1 MKSVSVC
8 LTFITKR
15 YVTCDGISFFVSSLC
30 LLHNPLFW
38 TDLAKDFRDLM
49 DSIILFI

>member
-38 TDLAKDFRDLM
+38 TDSAKDFWDLM
-49 DSIILFI
+49 DSIFLLV